1 MEEKTIL
8 NDLLISKVR
17 VKILELFLSN
27 PDHTYHVREIV
38 RRVSEEINAV
48 RRELARLEKTNL
60 LGSEWRANRRLYFA
74 KKDFLFY
81 PELLSIINKTTGL
94 GGEII
99 DNKNKL
105 GKVKYA
111 MLSGSFVR
119 GKPYNQLD
127 VDLFL
132 VGTIVLPE
140 LGNLVK
146 TEEQRR
152 DREIN
157 FTPMTEEEFT
167 FRKHRRD
174 PFLMNIISKP
184 RVMLL
189 GDEDEMTRL

>member
-1 MEEKTIL
+1 ML

-27 PDHTYHVREIV
+27 PDQSYHVREIV

-48 RRELARLEKTNL
+48 RRELARLEKINFL
-60 LGSEWRANRRLYFA
+60 ISEWRANRRLYSA
-74 KKDFLFY
+74 RKDFLFY
-81 PELLSIINKTTGL
+81 SELLSIINKTSGL
-94 GGEII
+94 GGAILE
-99 DNKNKL
+99 NKNKL

-119 GKPYNQLD
+119 GKPFNQID
-127 VDLFL
+127 VDLII

-140 LGNLVK
+140 LGTLVRA
-146 TEEQRR
+146 EETRR

-157 FTPMTEEEFT
+157 FTPMTEEEFN

-174 PFLMNIISKP
+174 PFLMNILSKP
-184 RVMLL
+184 RVMLI
-189 GDEDEMTRL
+189 GDEEEMVKL

>member
-1 MEEKTIL
+1 ML

-27 PDHTYHVREIV
+27 PDQSYHVREIV

-48 RRELARLEKTNL
+48 RRELARLEKINL
-60 LGSEWRANRRLYFA
+60 LESEWRANRRLYSA
-74 KKDFLFY
+74 RKDFLFY
-81 PELLSIINKTTGL
+81 PEFLSIINKTSGL

-99 DNKNKL
+99 ENKNKL
-105 GKVKYA
+105 GHVKYA

-127 VDLFL
+127 VDLFI

-140 LGNLVK
+140 LGTLVR
-146 TEEQRR
+146 TEETRR
-152 DREIN
+152 NREIN
-157 FTPMTEEEFT
+157 FTPMTEEEFN

-174 PFLMNIISKP
+174 PFLMSILSKP
-184 RVMLL
+184 RVMLI
-189 GDEDEMTRL
+189 GDEEDMAKL

>member
-1 MEEKTIL
+1 ML

-27 PDHTYHVREIV
+27 PDQSYHVREIV

-48 RRELARLEKTNL
+48 RRELARLEKINFL
-60 LGSEWRANRRLYFA
+60 ISEWRANRRLYSA
-74 KKDFLFY
+74 RKDFLFY
-81 PELLSIINKTTGL
+81 PELLSIINKTSGL
-94 GGEII
+94 GGAILE
-99 DNKNKL
+99 NKNKL

-119 GKPYNQLD
+119 GKPFNQMD
-127 VDLFL
+127 VDLII

-140 LGNLVK
+140 LGILVRA
-146 TEEQRR
+146 EETRR

-157 FTPMTEEEFT
+157 FTPMTEEEFN

-174 PFLMNIISKP
+174 PFLMNILSKP
-184 RVMLL
+184 RVMLI
-189 GDEDEMTRL
+189 GDEEEMVKL